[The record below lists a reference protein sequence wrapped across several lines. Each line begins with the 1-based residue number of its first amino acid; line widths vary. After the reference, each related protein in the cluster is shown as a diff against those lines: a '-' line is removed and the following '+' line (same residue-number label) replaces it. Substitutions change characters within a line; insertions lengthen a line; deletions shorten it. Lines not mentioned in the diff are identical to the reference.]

1 MIKRIIKIIS
11 IFAVG
16 MVGGIFSSQ
25 IVMSRLLDMNY
36 DSLLKTVAGPIYFTE
51 KKEITVQEN
60 TALQDSIDKVKES
73 IIGVRT
79 KTKEGKIIYGSGFIL
94 TQDGLVITL
103 SSLIP
108 KGQDFAFFVGDK
120 AQDYQILK
128 RDSNNN
134 LALIKIGKEGLEPC
148 AFADLD
154 KLKIGQRVF
163 LLGAVFG
170 EKDIL
175 EQANQGIVKIFS
187 QDKIET
193 NIFEDNN
200 SAGSA
205 LFNIDGELLGLNT
218 INEEGRVVAIP
229 VNTIRNFA
237 GF

>member
-11 IFAVG
+11 IFAIG

-25 IVMSRLLDMNY
+25 IIMSRLLDMNY
-36 DSLLKTVAGPIYFTE
+36 NNLLKTVAGPIYFTE

-170 EKDIL
+170 KNDIL
-175 EQANQGIVKIFS
+175 QQANQGIVKIFS

-218 INEEGRVVAIP
+218 INEEGRVIAIP
-229 VNTIRNFA
+229 VNVIRTFA

>member
-11 IFAVG
+11 IFAIG